1 MSAELFDTYL
11 TPWMRY
17 KLITWHKEYL
27 TTLLAAKHLHDLTK
41 TGEQK
46 KTRWKHQ
53 LCKILASGKAATLIH
68 VHHRGQYN
76 ECYHYGFT
84 LFGNIFIVI

>member
-46 KTRWKHQ
+46 KNKME
-53 LCKILASGKAATLIH
+53 ASTLQDFGI
-68 VHHRGQYN
+68 GQGRN
-76 ECYHYGFT
+76 TDTCT
-84 LFGNIFIVI
+84 SQRAV